1 MEEFFFFFCFSFF
14 IYSLYIQWEAILSV
28 FSIKWEI
35 AFHTLMQQL
44 KKIINWFRQ
53 LLIWFNNKSTNQ
65 GQLLPTSIE
74 GSMTMTLTT
83 SEEAVSVRDGYYM
96 GPLYNWCLIQI
107 QFLIPWKIET
117 LTFIFHSKSHLFCWN
132 VWNWLFSLNF
142 MVKIQKFWFAP
153 SDFVA
158 TTVVA
163 ALSSAK
169 PELPS
174 LGTTMRWKAQVET
187 FTFLFTRRKLV
198 VLFNSDSPNTDFS
211 K

>member
-1 MEEFFFFFCFSFF
+1 M
-14 IYSLYIQWEAILSV
+14 
-28 FSIKWEI
+28 
-35 AFHTLMQQL
+35 
-44 KKIINWFRQ
+44 
-53 LLIWFNNKSTNQ
+53 
-65 GQLLPTSIE
+65 PTSIE

-96 GPLYNWCLIQI
+96 GPFYNWCLIQT

-117 LTFIFHSKSHLFCWN
+117 LTFIFHSK
-132 VWNWLFSLNF
+132 FSPVLLKCLKLIIYLNF

-158 TTVVA
+158 TTFVA

-169 PELPS
+169 PELSS

-198 VLFNSDSPNTDFS
+198 APFNSDSPNTDFS